1 MADPKFI
8 TGQLTREVA
17 EPIAKHRLVVE
28 ADGKLALAQSV
39 FPYGV
44 VSEPAEPQGER
55 EKNNLAHGLPAYV
68 RVSTTQCVA
77 KIATDGEIAAGADVF
92 AAADG
97 KVSAT
102 GAVKVGIA
110 HAATKAGVTE
120 VNLFHPSIFGGA
132 SA

>member
-28 ADGKLALAQSV
+28 TDGKVKLAQSV

-44 VSEPAEPQGER
+44 VSEPAEPKGER
-55 EKNNLAHGLPAYV
+55 EKNDLTHGLPAYV

-92 AAADG
+92 ATADG

>member
-17 EPIAKHRLVVE
+17 EPIAKHRLVVVE
-28 ADGKLALAQSV
+28 DGKLKLAQSV

-44 VSEPAEPQGER
+44 VSEPAEPKGER
-55 EKNNLAHGLPAYV
+55 EKNDLTHGLPAYV

-77 KIATDGEIAAGADVF
+77 KIATDGEIKDGADVF

-97 KVSAT
+97 KVSAS
-102 GAVKVGIA
+102 GSVKVGIA
-110 HAATKAGVTE
+110 HAATKGELTE

-132 SA
+132 SD

>member
-77 KIATDGEIAAGADVF
+77 KIATDGEIAAGVDVF

>member
-17 EPIAKHRLVVE
+17 EPIAKQRLVVE

-55 EKNNLAHGLPAYV
+55 EKNNLAPGLPAYV

-77 KIATDGEIAAGADVF
+77 KIATDGEIAAGVDVF

>member
-1 MADPKFI
+1 MADPKFV

-17 EPIAKHRLVVE
+17 EPIAKYRLVVE
-28 ADGKLALAQSV
+28 EDGKVSLAQSE

-44 VSEPAEPQGER
+44 VSEPAEPKGER
-55 EKNNLAHGLPAYV
+55 EKNDLTHGLPPYV

-77 KIATDGEIAAGADVF
+77 RIATDGEITAGADVF

-97 KVSAT
+97 KVSAS
-102 GAVKVGIA
+102 GSVKVGVA
-110 HAATKAGVTE
+110 HADTKGEVTE

>member
-1 MADPKFI
+1 MADPKFV
-8 TGQLTREVA
+8 TGQLTREVD
-17 EPIAKHRLVVE
+17 EPIAKYRLVVE
-28 ADGKLALAQSV
+28 EEGKVKLAQSA

-44 VSEPAEPQGER
+44 VSEPAEPKAER
-55 EKNNLAHGLPAYV
+55 EKNDLAHGLPAYV

-77 KIATDGEIAAGADVF
+77 KIATDGEIEAGADVF

-97 KVSAT
+97 KVSAS
-102 GAVKVGIA
+102 GSVKIGVA
-110 HAATKAGVTE
+110 HADTKGEVTE

>member
-77 KIATDGEIAAGADVF
+77 KIATDGEIAAGVDVF

-97 KVSAT
+97 KVSAN